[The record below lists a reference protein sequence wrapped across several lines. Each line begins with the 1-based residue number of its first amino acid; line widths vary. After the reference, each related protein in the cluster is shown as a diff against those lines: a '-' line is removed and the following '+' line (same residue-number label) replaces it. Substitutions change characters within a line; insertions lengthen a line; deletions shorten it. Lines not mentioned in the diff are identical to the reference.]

1 MKRPS
6 AVTRQVIRQQPAWQ
20 VMLASARLPAQ
31 MVSLIDALD
40 LTGPQV
46 GLNGAIVF
54 EVNGGQVR
62 TLTTTPLAVPVAQE
76 LFDLVHTQWGL
87 PIQWMT
93 ASTFFATELT
103 PQVQLEIDYT
113 GVTVTYATQLPSVP
127 VLAFLLILPDRR
139 TFNRI
144 QAQLAARWPDLILA
158 DSGDGYLMIT
168 APGVDK
174 SQAARYLL
182 AQGVAQADLYGVGD
196 DLNDLPL
203 LKAVGHPFGR
213 GQRPAGRPRLRRA
226 NPGQQPSRRG
236 GALFGPI
243 LICVFSHHRPCGI
256 LWKVRN

>member
-1 MKRPS
+1 MKYLISDLDHTLLNEAGQLS

-87 PIQWMT
+87 PIQWLT

-113 GVTVTYATQLPSVP
+113 GVTVTYATQLPPGP

-144 QAQLAARWPDLILA
+144 QAQLAARWPDLTLA

-203 LKAVGHPFGR
+203 LKAVDHPLAVANAQPAVR
-213 GQRPAGRPRLRRA
+213 ACAGQ
-226 NPGQQPSRRG
+226 
-236 GALFGPI
+236 I
-243 LICVFSHHRPCGI
+243 LASNQADGVAHFLAQS
-256 LWKVRN
+256 

>member
-1 MKRPS
+1 MKYLISDLDHTLLNEAGQLS

-20 VMLASARLPAQ
+20 VMLASARLPTQ

-87 PIQWMT
+87 PIQWLT

-113 GVTVTYATQLPSVP
+113 GVTVTYATQLPPGP

-144 QAQLAARWPDLILA
+144 QAQLAARWPDLTLA

-182 AQGVAQADLYGVGD
+182 AQGVAQVDLYGVGD

-203 LKAVGHPFGR
+203 LKAVSHPLAVANAQPAVR
-213 GQRPAGRPRLRRA
+213 ACAGQ
-226 NPGQQPSRRG
+226 
-236 GALFGPI
+236 I
-243 LICVFSHHRPCGI
+243 LASNQADGVAHFLAQS
-256 LWKVRN
+256 

>member
-1 MKRPS
+1 MKYLISDLDHTLLNEAGQLS

-87 PIQWMT
+87 PIQWLT

-113 GVTVTYATQLPSVP
+113 GVTVTYATQLPPGP

-144 QAQLAARWPDLILA
+144 QAQLAARWPDLTLA

-203 LKAVGHPFGR
+203 LKAVGHPLAVANAQPAVR
-213 GQRPAGRPRLRRA
+213 DCAGQ
-226 NPGQQPSRRG
+226 
-236 GALFGPI
+236 I
-243 LICVFSHHRPCGI
+243 LASNQADGVAHFLAQS
-256 LWKVRN
+256 

>member
-1 MKRPS
+1 MKYLISDLDHTLLNEAGQLS

-87 PIQWMT
+87 PIQWLT

-113 GVTVTYATQLPSVP
+113 GVTVTYATQLPPGP

-144 QAQLAARWPDLILA
+144 QAQLAARWPDLTLA

-203 LKAVGHPFGR
+203 LKAVGHPLAVANAQPAAR
-213 GQRPAGRPRLRRA
+213 ACAGQILASNQAAGVAHFLA
-226 NPGQQPSRRG
+226 QS
-236 GALFGPI
+236 
-243 LICVFSHHRPCGI
+243 
-256 LWKVRN
+256 

>member
-1 MKRPS
+1 MKYLISDLDHTLLNEAGQLS

-20 VMLASARLPAQ
+20 VLLPSARLPAQ

-87 PIQWMT
+87 PIQWLT

-113 GVTVTYATQLPSVP
+113 GVTVTYATQLPPGP

-144 QAQLAARWPDLILA
+144 QAQLAARWPDLTLA

-182 AQGVAQADLYGVGD
+182 AQGVAQVDLYGVGD

-203 LKAVGHPFGR
+203 LKAVGHPLAVANAQPAVR
-213 GQRPAGRPRLRRA
+213 ACAGQ
-226 NPGQQPSRRG
+226 
-236 GALFGPI
+236 I
-243 LICVFSHHRPCGI
+243 LASNQADGVAHFLAQS
-256 LWKVRN
+256 

>member
-1 MKRPS
+1 MKYLISDLDHTLLNEAGQLS

-62 TLTTTPLAVPVAQE
+62 TLTTTSLAVPVTQE

-87 PIQWMT
+87 PIQWLT

-113 GVTVTYATQLPSVP
+113 GVTVTYATQLPPGP

-144 QAQLAARWPDLILA
+144 QAQLAARWPDLTLA

-203 LKAVGHPFGR
+203 LKAVDHPLAVANAQPAVR
-213 GQRPAGRPRLRRA
+213 ACAGQ
-226 NPGQQPSRRG
+226 
-236 GALFGPI
+236 I
-243 LICVFSHHRPCGI
+243 LASNQADGVAHFLAQS
-256 LWKVRN
+256 

>member
-1 MKRPS
+1 MKYLISDLDHTLLNEAGQLS

-20 VMLASARLPAQ
+20 VMLASARLPVQ

-87 PIQWMT
+87 PIQWLT

-113 GVTVTYATQLPSVP
+113 GVTVTYATQLPPGP

-144 QAQLAARWPDLILA
+144 QAQLAARWPDLTLA

-182 AQGVAQADLYGVGD
+182 AQGVAQVDLYGVGD
-196 DLNDLPL
+196 DLNDLTL
-203 LKAVGHPFGR
+203 LKAVGHPLAVANAQPAVR
-213 GQRPAGRPRLRRA
+213 ACAGQ
-226 NPGQQPSRRG
+226 
-236 GALFGPI
+236 I
-243 LICVFSHHRPCGI
+243 LASNQADGVAHFLAQS
-256 LWKVRN
+256 

>member
-1 MKRPS
+1 MKYLISDLDHTLLNEAGQLS

-62 TLTTTPLAVPVAQE
+62 TLTTTPLATSVAQA

-87 PIQWMT
+87 PIQWLT

-113 GVTVTYATQLPSVP
+113 GVTVTYATQLPPGP

-144 QAQLAARWPDLILA
+144 QAQLAARWPDLTLA

-174 SQAARYLL
+174 SQAVRYLL

-203 LKAVGHPFGR
+203 LKAVGHPLAVANAQPVVR
-213 GQRPAGRPRLRRA
+213 ACAGQ
-226 NPGQQPSRRG
+226 
-236 GALFGPI
+236 I
-243 LICVFSHHRPCGI
+243 LASNQADGVAHFLAQS
-256 LWKVRN
+256 

>member
-1 MKRPS
+1 MKYLISDLDHTLLNEAGQLS

-62 TLTTTPLAVPVAQE
+62 TLTTTPLATSVAQA

-87 PIQWMT
+87 PIQWLT

-113 GVTVTYATQLPSVP
+113 GVTVTYATQLPPGP

-144 QAQLAARWPDLILA
+144 QAQLAARWPDLTLA

-182 AQGVAQADLYGVGD
+182 AQGVAQVDLYGVGD

-203 LKAVGHPFGR
+203 LKAVGHPLAVANAQPAVR
-213 GQRPAGRPRLRRA
+213 ACAGQ
-226 NPGQQPSRRG
+226 
-236 GALFGPI
+236 I
-243 LICVFSHHRPCGI
+243 LASNQADGVAHFLAQS
-256 LWKVRN
+256 

>member
-1 MKRPS
+1 MKYLISDLDHTLLNEAGQLS

-87 PIQWMT
+87 PIQWLT

-113 GVTVTYATQLPSVP
+113 GVTVTYATQLPPGP
-127 VLAFLLILPDRR
+127 VLAFLLILSDRWV
-139 TFNRI
+139 FNHL
-144 QAQLAARWPDLILA
+144 QAQLAARWPDLTLA

-182 AQGVAQADLYGVGD
+182 AQGVAQVDLYGVGD

-203 LKAVGHPFGR
+203 LKAVGHPLAVANAQPAVR
-213 GQRPAGRPRLRRA
+213 ACAGQ
-226 NPGQQPSRRG
+226 
-236 GALFGPI
+236 I
-243 LICVFSHHRPCGI
+243 LASNQADGVAHFLAQS
-256 LWKVRN
+256 

>member
-1 MKRPS
+1 MKYLISDLDHTLLNEAGQLS

-31 MVSLIDALD
+31 MVSLIDDLD

-62 TLTTTPLAVPVAQE
+62 TLTTTPLAVSVAQE

-87 PIQWMT
+87 PIQWLT

-113 GVTVTYATQLPSVP
+113 GVTVTYATQLPPGP

-144 QAQLAARWPDLILA
+144 QAQLAARWPDLTLA

-182 AQGVAQADLYGVGD
+182 AQGVAQVDLYGVGD

-203 LKAVGHPFGR
+203 LKAVGHPLAVANAQPAVR
-213 GQRPAGRPRLRRA
+213 ACAGQ
-226 NPGQQPSRRG
+226 
-236 GALFGPI
+236 I
-243 LICVFSHHRPCGI
+243 LASNQADGVAHFLAQS
-256 LWKVRN
+256 

>member
-1 MKRPS
+1 MKYLISDLDHTLLNEAGQLS

-31 MVSLIDALD
+31 MVSLIAALD

-62 TLTTTPLAVPVAQE
+62 TLTTTPLAAPVAQA

-87 PIQWMT
+87 PIQWLT

-113 GVTVTYATQLPSVP
+113 GVTVTYAPKLPAGP
-127 VLAFLLILPDRR
+127 VLAFLLILPDRWI
-139 TFNRI
+139 FNHL
-144 QAQLAARWPDLILA
+144 QAQLAARWPDLTLA

-203 LKAVGHPFGR
+203 LKAVDHPLAVANAQPAVR
-213 GQRPAGRPRLRRA
+213 ACAGQ
-226 NPGQQPSRRG
+226 
-236 GALFGPI
+236 I
-243 LICVFSHHRPCGI
+243 LASNQADGVAHFLAQS
-256 LWKVRN
+256 

>member
-1 MKRPS
+1 MKYLISDLDHTLLNEAGQLS

-87 PIQWMT
+87 PIQWLT

-103 PQVQLEIDYT
+103 PQVQLEINYT
-113 GVTVTYATQLPSVP
+113 GVTVTYATQLPPGP

-144 QAQLAARWPDLILA
+144 QAQLAARWPDLTLA

-182 AQGVAQADLYGVGD
+182 AQGVAQVDLYGVGD

-203 LKAVGHPFGR
+203 LKAVGHPLALANAQPAVR
-213 GQRPAGRPRLRRA
+213 ACAGQ
-226 NPGQQPSRRG
+226 
-236 GALFGPI
+236 I
-243 LICVFSHHRPCGI
+243 LASNQADGVAHFLVQS
-256 LWKVRN
+256 

>member
-1 MKRPS
+1 MKYLISDLDHTLLNEAGQLS
-6 AVTRQVIRQQPAWQ
+6 AATRQVIRQQLAWQ

-62 TLTTTPLAVPVAQE
+62 TLTTTPLAAPVAQE

-87 PIQWMT
+87 PIQWLT

-103 PQVQLEIDYT
+103 PQVRLEIDYT
-113 GVTVTYATQLPSVP
+113 GVTVTYATQLPPGP

-139 TFNRI
+139 TFNHL
-144 QAQLAARWPDLILA
+144 QAQLAARWPDLTLA

-168 APGVDK
+168 APGGDK

-203 LKAVGHPFGR
+203 LKAVGHPLAVANAQPAVR
-213 GQRPAGRPRLRRA
+213 ACAGQ
-226 NPGQQPSRRG
+226 
-236 GALFGPI
+236 I
-243 LICVFSHHRPCGI
+243 LASNQADGVAHFLAQS
-256 LWKVRN
+256 

>member
-1 MKRPS
+1 MKYLISDLDHTLLNEAGQLS

-54 EVNGGQVR
+54 EVNGEQVR

-87 PIQWMT
+87 PIQWLT

-113 GVTVTYATQLPSVP
+113 GVTVTYATQLPPGP

-144 QAQLAARWPDLILA
+144 QAQLAARWPDLTLA

-203 LKAVGHPFGR
+203 LKAVGHPLAVANAQPAVR
-213 GQRPAGRPRLRRA
+213 AYAGQ
-226 NPGQQPSRRG
+226 
-236 GALFGPI
+236 I
-243 LICVFSHHRPCGI
+243 LASNQADGVAHFLAQS
-256 LWKVRN
+256 

>member
-1 MKRPS
+1 MKYLISDLDHTLLNEAGQLS

-87 PIQWMT
+87 PIQWLT

-113 GVTVTYATQLPSVP
+113 GVAVTYATQLPP
-127 VLAFLLILPDRR
+127 AHDGLLNIIIFL
-139 TFNRI
+139 RI
-144 QAQLAARWPDLILA
+144 A
-158 DSGDGYLMIT
+158 
-168 APGVDK
+168 
-174 SQAARYLL
+174 
-182 AQGVAQADLYGVGD
+182 
-196 DLNDLPL
+196 
-203 LKAVGHPFGR
+203 
-213 GQRPAGRPRLRRA
+213 
-226 NPGQQPSRRG
+226 
-236 GALFGPI
+236 
-243 LICVFSHHRPCGI
+243 
-256 LWKVRN
+256 

>member
-1 MKRPS
+1 MKYLISDLDHTLLNEAGQLS

-87 PIQWMT
+87 PIQWLT

-103 PQVQLEIDYT
+103 PQVQLELDYT
-113 GVTVTYATQLPSVP
+113 GVTVTYATQLPPGP

-144 QAQLAARWPDLILA
+144 QAQLAARWPDLTLA

-203 LKAVGHPFGR
+203 LKAVDHPLAVANAQPAVR
-213 GQRPAGRPRLRRA
+213 ACAGQ
-226 NPGQQPSRRG
+226 
-236 GALFGPI
+236 I
-243 LICVFSHHRPCGI
+243 LASNQADGVAHFLAQS
-256 LWKVRN
+256 

>member
-1 MKRPS
+1 MKYLISDLDHTLLNEAGQLS

-87 PIQWMT
+87 PIQWLT

-113 GVTVTYATQLPSVP
+113 GVTVTYAPKLPAVP

-144 QAQLAARWPDLILA
+144 QAQLAARWPDLTLA

-203 LKAVGHPFGR
+203 LKAVDHPLAVANAQPAVR
-213 GQRPAGRPRLRRA
+213 ACAGQ
-226 NPGQQPSRRG
+226 
-236 GALFGPI
+236 I
-243 LICVFSHHRPCGI
+243 LASNQADGVAHFLAQS
-256 LWKVRN
+256 

>member
-1 MKRPS
+1 MKYLISDLDHTLLNEAGQLS

-62 TLTTTPLAVPVAQE
+62 TLTTPPLAAPVAQE

-87 PIQWMT
+87 PIQWLT

-113 GVTVTYATQLPSVP
+113 GVTVTYATQLPPGP

-144 QAQLAARWPDLILA
+144 QAQLAARWPDLTLA

-203 LKAVGHPFGR
+203 LKAVDHPLAVANAQPAVR
-213 GQRPAGRPRLRRA
+213 ACAGQ
-226 NPGQQPSRRG
+226 
-236 GALFGPI
+236 I
-243 LICVFSHHRPCGI
+243 LASNQADGVAHFLAQS
-256 LWKVRN
+256 